1 MKHTEKEILLLK
13 EEVKLMWKLVISQVE
28 NAKKALLNKDVAI
41 ASQIIKTEIDVNTFE
56 LKIDSNCEN
65 FIALYSPVAID
76 LRLALSLIR
85 ISSELERI
93 SDFTEGIAR
102 FVLKKE
108 CEDIDD
114 HLFDELKIER
124 MFDILIGMLLDGF
137 VAFETEQTKVSER
150 IILRDDKVDEI
161 YHHVFNV
168 LGDYMKTHP
177 EMAICLL
184 KIMLLVRKL
193 ERIGD
198 HNSNIIEEIVFFVE
212 AKVLK
217 HLGKSTGQEED

>member
-28 NAKKALLNKDVAI
+28 NAKKALLKNDMEI

-76 LRLALSLIR
+76 LRMALSLIK

-93 SDFTEGIAR
+93 SDFAEGIAR
-102 FVLKKE
+102 FVFKKE
-108 CEDIDD
+108 CENMDAQ
-114 HLFDELKIER
+114 LIEKLEIEK

-150 IILRDDKVDEI
+150 IILKDDKVDEI
-161 YHHVFNV
+161 YHQVFNI
-168 LGDYMKTHP
+168 LGDYIKIHP
-177 EMAICLL
+177 EKAVCLL
-184 KIMLLVRKL
+184 KTMLLVRKL

-198 HNSNIIEEIVFFVE
+198 HNNNIIEEIVFFVE
-212 AKVLK
+212 ARVLK
-217 HLGKSTGQEED
+217 HSGKKEG

>member
-177 EMAICLL
+177 EKAICLL
-184 KIMLLVRKL
+184 KIMLLVRKM

-198 HNSNIIEEIVFFVE
+198 HNNNIIEEIVFFVE

>member
-28 NAKKALLNKDVAI
+28 NAKKALLKNDIEI

-76 LRLALSLIR
+76 LRMALSLIK

-93 SDFTEGIAR
+93 SDFAEGIAR
-102 FVLKKE
+102 FVFKKE
-108 CEDIDD
+108 CENMDAQ
-114 HLFDELKIER
+114 LIEKLEIEK

-150 IILRDDKVDEI
+150 IILKDDKVDEI
-161 YHHVFNV
+161 YHQVFNI
-168 LGDYMKTHP
+168 LGDYIKIHP
-177 EMAICLL
+177 EKAVCLL
-184 KIMLLVRKL
+184 KTMLLVRKL

-198 HNSNIIEEIVFFVE
+198 HNNNIIEEIVFFVE
-212 AKVLK
+212 ARVLK
-217 HLGKSTGQEED
+217 HSGKKEG

>member
-28 NAKKALLNKDVAI
+28 NAKKALLHNNIEI

-56 LKIDSNCEN
+56 LKIDANCEN

-76 LRLALSLIR
+76 LRLALSLIK

-102 FVLKKE
+102 FVIKKD
-108 CEDIDD
+108 CENIDAR
-114 HLFDELKIER
+114 LFEELRIEK

-137 VAFETEQTKVSER
+137 VAFETEQTKASER
-150 IILRDDKVDEI
+150 IISKDDKVDEI
-161 YHHVFNV
+161 YHRVFTV
-168 LGDYMKTHP
+168 LGDYIKSHP
-177 EMAICLL
+177 EMAVCLL
-184 KIMLLVRKL
+184 KIMLIVRKL

-198 HNSNIIEEIVFFVE
+198 HNNNIIEEIVFFAE
-212 AKVLK
+212 ARVLK
-217 HLGKSTGQEED
+217 HLGKAEES